1 MYSSVQILDTPLN
14 TFLSSIITDKNKQTK
29 DDIISGNIKMPNYIH
44 YSSENSP
51 VDFNYNRIFIGNLL
65 KRYQMTLFAEE
76 KRKLLNNVSDIN
88 VKLAN
93 LRNSNESS
101 KLNKITIESR
111 VKSSQINKRSNNNN
125 DYDNYNFNN
134 NNNNHLKNN
143 KSLFFNENINSK
155 KNLNLNYINNNK
167 KLNSFNQKKNY
178 QSQKIIS
185 YGINPIQSSKRYDLL
200 KYEQNENDII
210 KQKEA
215 EAFVKRLR
223 EIKNTNEVLKR
234 KKETESY
241 FKHLEEDIKL
251 WEKNRIIIEKN
262 KHIQNLIDRQ
272 NNKIKKYDVLN
283 QKIVNKKYHYYNP
296 NISENLN
303 KNKSYE
309 NYNNNNNEYYNNKN
323 NNFQSLPNINYNNNN
338 NNNNNKIFNNNI
350 NSDINNLSKNDIFK
364 DLDNGEIN
372 LSLSKYYS
380 NINNNGNN
388 NNVETI
394 NMDNNNN
401 NSFSIINS
409 SMNTKKSPYFF
420 NDPKYNLSKNKLV
433 EQIKVK
439 YGVKKKDYSN
449 SRILNDE
456 ELNN

>member
-88 VKLAN
+88 IKLAN

-125 DYDNYNFNN
+125 DYDYNNYNFDNKN
-134 NNNNHLKNN
+134 SLKNN
-143 KSLFFNENINSK
+143 KSLFFNENTK
-155 KNLNLNYINNNK
+155 KNLNLNYISNNSNK
-167 KLNSFNQKKNY
+167 NTLNQKKNY

-185 YGINPIQSSKRYDLL
+185 NKINPIQSSKRYDLL
-200 KYEQNENDII
+200 KYEQKENDIV

-215 EAFVKRLR
+215 EAFVKRLK

-296 NISENLN
+296 NISGNLN
-303 KNKSYE
+303 YE
-309 NYNNNNNEYYNNKN
+309 NYNN

-338 NNNNNKIFNNNI
+338 KIFNNNI
-350 NSDINNLSKNDIFK
+350 NSEINNFSKNDIFK
-364 DLDNGEIN
+364 ELDNGEIN

-380 NINNNGNN
+380 NINNNGK
-388 NNVETI
+388 
-394 NMDNNNN
+394 
-401 NSFSIINS
+401 FSS
-409 SMNTKKSPYFF
+409 AS
-420 NDPKYNLSKNKLV
+420 
-433 EQIKVK
+433 
-439 YGVKKKDYSN
+439 
-449 SRILNDE
+449 
-456 ELNN
+456 

>member
-14 TFLSSIITDKNKQTK
+14 TFLSSIIKDKNTQTK
-29 DDIISGNIKMPNYIH
+29 DEIISGNIKMPNYIH

-51 VDFNYNRIFIGNLL
+51 VEFNYNRIFLSNLL

-88 VKLAN
+88 IKLAN

-101 KLNKITIESR
+101 KLNKITIDSR
-111 VKSSQINKRSNNNN
+111 VKSSQINKRI
-125 DYDNYNFNN
+125 NN
-134 NNNNHLKNN
+134 NNNNNNDLNNKILKNN
-143 KSLFFNENINSK
+143 KSLFFNENSKTK
-155 KNLNLNYINNNK
+155 KNLNLNFIINNNNNNNTK
-167 KLNSFNQKKNY
+167 KLNSLNKNS
-178 QSQKIIS
+178 QSQKIFS
-185 YGINPIQSSKRYDLL
+185 NEINPIQSSKRYDLI
-200 KYEQNENDII
+200 KYEQKENDVI

-251 WEKNRIIIEKN
+251 WEKNRIIVEKN

-296 NISENLN
+296 NISENLG

-309 NYNNNNNEYYNNKN
+309 NNNNNNNDYYNSNINNK
-323 NNFQSLPNINYNNNN
+323 FQSLPNINYNNNN
-338 NNNNNKIFNNNI
+338 NNNKIFNSNI

-394 NMDNNNN
+394 NLDNNNN
-401 NSFSIINS
+401 SLSIINT

-420 NDPKYNLSKNKLV
+420 NDPRYNISKNKIV
-433 EQIKVK
+433 EQIKAK
-439 YGVKKKDYSN
+439 YGVKKKENSN
-449 SRILNDE
+449 SRILNDD

>member
-88 VKLAN
+88 IKLAN

-125 DYDNYNFNN
+125 DYDYNNYNFDNKN
-134 NNNNHLKNN
+134 SLKNN
-143 KSLFFNENINSK
+143 KYLFFNENTK
-155 KNLNLNYINNNK
+155 KNLNLNYISNNSNK
-167 KLNSFNQKKNY
+167 NTLNQKKNY

-185 YGINPIQSSKRYDLL
+185 NKINPIQSSKRYDLL
-200 KYEQNENDII
+200 KYEQKENDIV

-215 EAFVKRLR
+215 EAFVKRLK

-296 NISENLN
+296 NISGNLN
-303 KNKSYE
+303 YE
-309 NYNNNNNEYYNNKN
+309 NYNN

-338 NNNNNKIFNNNI
+338 KIFNNNI
-350 NSDINNLSKNDIFK
+350 NSEINNLSKNDIFK
-364 DLDNGEIN
+364 ELDNGEIN

-394 NMDNNNN
+394 NLDNNNN

-420 NDPKYNLSKNKLV
+420 NDPKYNITKNKLV

-449 SRILNDE
+449 SKILNDD
-456 ELNN
+456 ELNI

>member
-14 TFLSSIITDKNKQTK
+14 TFLSSIIKDKNTQTK
-29 DDIISGNIKMPNYIH
+29 DEIISGNIKMPNYIH
-44 YSSENSP
+44 FSSENSP

-88 VKLAN
+88 IKLAN

-125 DYDNYNFNN
+125 DYDYNNYNFDNKN
-134 NNNNHLKNN
+134 SLKNN
-143 KSLFFNENINSK
+143 KSLFFNENTK
-155 KNLNLNYINNNK
+155 KNLNLNYISNNSNK
-167 KLNSFNQKKNY
+167 NTLNQKKNY

-185 YGINPIQSSKRYDLL
+185 NKINPIQSSKRYDLL
-200 KYEQNENDII
+200 KYEQKENDIV

-215 EAFVKRLR
+215 EAFVKRLK

-296 NISENLN
+296 NISGNLN
-303 KNKSYE
+303 YE
-309 NYNNNNNEYYNNKN
+309 NYNN

-338 NNNNNKIFNNNI
+338 KIFNNNI
-350 NSDINNLSKNDIFK
+350 NSEINNLSKNDIFK
-364 DLDNGEIN
+364 ELDNGEIN

-394 NMDNNNN
+394 NLDNNNN

-420 NDPKYNLSKNKLV
+420 NDPKYNITKNKLV

-449 SRILNDE
+449 SKILNDD
-456 ELNN
+456 ELNI

>member
-88 VKLAN
+88 IKLAN

-125 DYDNYNFNN
+125 DYDYNNYNFDNKN
-134 NNNNHLKNN
+134 SLKNN
-143 KSLFFNENINSK
+143 KSLFFNENTK
-155 KNLNLNYINNNK
+155 KNLNLNYISNNSNK
-167 KLNSFNQKKNY
+167 NTLNQKKNY

-185 YGINPIQSSKRYDLL
+185 NKINPIQSSKRYDLL
-200 KYEQNENDII
+200 KYEQKENDII

-215 EAFVKRLR
+215 EAFVKRLK

-296 NISENLN
+296 NISGNLN
-303 KNKSYE
+303 YE
-309 NYNNNNNEYYNNKN
+309 NYNN

-338 NNNNNKIFNNNI
+338 KIFNNNI
-350 NSDINNLSKNDIFK
+350 NSEINNLSKNDIFK
-364 DLDNGEIN
+364 ELDNGEIN

-394 NMDNNNN
+394 NLDNNNN

-420 NDPKYNLSKNKLV
+420 NDPKYNITKNKLV

-449 SRILNDE
+449 SKILNDD
-456 ELNN
+456 ELNI

>member
-44 YSSENSP
+44 FSSENSP

-88 VKLAN
+88 IKLAN

-125 DYDNYNFNN
+125 DYDYNNYNFDNKN
-134 NNNNHLKNN
+134 SLKNN
-143 KSLFFNENINSK
+143 KSLFFNENTK
-155 KNLNLNYINNNK
+155 KNLNLNYISNNSNK
-167 KLNSFNQKKNY
+167 NTLNQKKNY

-185 YGINPIQSSKRYDLL
+185 NKINPIQSSKRYDLL
-200 KYEQNENDII
+200 KYEQKENDIV

-215 EAFVKRLR
+215 EAFVKRLK

-296 NISENLN
+296 NISGNLN
-303 KNKSYE
+303 YE
-309 NYNNNNNEYYNNKN
+309 NYNN

-338 NNNNNKIFNNNI
+338 KIFNNNI
-350 NSDINNLSKNDIFK
+350 NSEINNLSKNDIFK
-364 DLDNGEIN
+364 ELDNGEIN

-394 NMDNNNN
+394 NLDNNNN

-420 NDPKYNLSKNKLV
+420 NDPKYNITKNKLV

-449 SRILNDE
+449 SKILNDD
-456 ELNN
+456 ELNI

>member
-51 VDFNYNRIFIGNLL
+51 VEFNYNRIFIGNLL

-88 VKLAN
+88 IKLAN

-101 KLNKITIESR
+101 KLNKITIDSR
-111 VKSSQINKRSNNNN
+111 VKSSQINKRI
-125 DYDNYNFNN
+125 NN
-134 NNNNHLKNN
+134 NNNNNNDLNNKILKNN
-143 KSLFFNENINSK
+143 KSLFFNENSKTK
-155 KNLNLNYINNNK
+155 KNLNLNFIINNNNNNNTK
-167 KLNSFNQKKNY
+167 KLNSIKKNS
-178 QSQKIIS
+178 QSQKIIPNE
-185 YGINPIQSSKRYDLL
+185 INPIQTSKRYDLL
-200 KYEQNENDII
+200 KYEQKENDVI

-251 WEKNRIIIEKN
+251 WEKNRIIVEKN
-262 KHIQNLIDRQ
+262 RHIQNLIDRQ

-296 NISENLN
+296 NISENLS

-309 NYNNNNNEYYNNKN
+309 NNNNNDYYNNNNNIN
-323 NNFQSLPNINYNNNN
+323 NNFQSLPNINYN

-380 NINNNGNN
+380 NINNNGINN

-394 NMDNNNN
+394 NLDNNNN
-401 NSFSIINS
+401 NSLSLINT

-420 NDPKYNLSKNKLV
+420 NDPKYNISKNKLV
-433 EQIKVK
+433 EQIKAK
-439 YGVKKKDYSN
+439 YGVKKKENSN
-449 SRILNDE
+449 SRILNDD